1 MDFDNLITGAIEEEQ
16 TRVAE
21 AEAARRAEEARQIR
35 EAREAKHRAER
46 EARYAEQ
53 ARRREAE
60 AAAAAAGSEQPT
72 AAVGG
77 GHDTNDGELPPPEP
91 SAAVAP
97 DGANENVPPV
107 EPKPLEAVLPGGYL
121 QKVLAEEQPKIWGA
135 PPPVDAETQA
145 RFLED
150 LKDTKNAVDVRTGKT
165 YLQMQQEREYQAD
178 YLRGGAEALREYF
191 TSTEPLKNAARFPA
205 RVMVGAAE
213 GVVAIPTLVAVGAD
227 TLLKKTVGSDIAE
240 PFVQKGLK
248 ALQVLE
254 DLKKNELAYQA
265 GGVKLDGA
273 PLMVMSTLEMFTEV
287 LATRGV
293 TTLAK
298 NAIKPAAKQVVKQTV
313 KQTAKRVVSEIE
325 ERAIKET
332 AKELGEKA
340 AQVATKESVQE
351 AAEVYTKHLT
361 KEQLKDATKRA
372 AKELVKPDYYRVSL
386 SARNGLE
393 TYEAYRKA
401 GYDEGTATMMMLGDS
416 ATTYTL
422 LGISNAAGSY
432 SGIWTKSGYQSRM
445 MRLLANDTPANLYL
459 SMEVGAAAT
468 KILAAGAA
476 QGSTTYAH
484 LKTLQGAL
492 GKEELSDEMIA
503 QTAFTNALF
512 GMAISAGTTLPM
524 VRQAYMADKQAQLFS
539 AQKNAAPRG
548 EWVNAGGRQQ
558 IRQDLLPHGGQQ
570 GWRSVVPNTGGGTP
584 PANAPVAVHASGEI
598 LFADGMRYRPLT
610 NDFVTMS
617 GMVVAPTGEVLT
629 FTPDLKLTADSG
641 QRTAN
646 SEQQTAD
653 SGQPIVAQT
662 EQGDLFG
669 GEVAP
674 KVDQTALSLFDLMRN
689 GETRTVEVPVNTLK
703 VNDRIVQFKRDAD
716 AATGV
721 VEGEQLQGEYQT
733 LPPKPI
739 VVLEYQDGS
748 MEVVTGRHRLDLA
761 KRNGR
766 ETIPAAIIRE
776 VDGWTPEKARTLDA
790 LDNILDE
797 KGDDRDFIAFFRDSG
812 IDRDTAE
819 AKGLIARR
827 KGRNAYAVAMQ
838 GETELIDAV
847 MNGDVAADRAAAI
860 AREAPK
866 GEAHAPTV
874 QRAVLKA
881 CLERPMTADDAGI
894 MARSLM
900 AGLEK
905 QGDAQLPQQ
914 GDLFGADDSALL
926 MAEAEARYAAGKRRE
941 ALQAVQRL
949 NAALSKGDAL
959 SLKGEFAQ
967 QLGITDT
974 TDKVQIKQAIA
985 VLKERALRWENYFT
999 DPALYQEAHEAAVRQ
1014 MAEVTPLFEQANGSF
1029 VASPVN
1035 GKTPASEETLPEELL
1050 DISSK
1055 PMPDVTKVNTQAYTW
1070 TGLSIAVDVP
1080 KTKIVTTAQRMGRDV
1095 RVDVYDMALKD
1106 VDAQPNAVVN
1116 EGRHYLIWDG
1126 IRHQIT
1132 KKGLKHGLDRRL
1144 GLNSEIAA
1152 QIGSVGN
1159 ATIEVPGDFGA
1170 AHYRIGAVN
1179 TERDGLKFV
1188 LLCFQDEGG
1197 IRNIT
1202 DVRILKSVNTKGG
1215 TPSPTLTSPGS
1226 TSSAITVAHLK
1237 QAWEEVFVPGLL
1249 KHRPELKQQL
1259 LASVSKQEALDAPVR
1274 PYGEGKGVAA
1284 DGTPVVA
1291 GERLV
1296 LGGAYPYGGRTMPLG
1311 GAPDSPAMQKGLVK
1325 LSTFD
1330 LVSIYRDLSGGHVP
1344 KVVTKGMR
1352 NALGRYWLG
1361 KNLIELRSQI
1371 FGLADASDLS
1381 AIRSKLHEVGFY
1393 RHWDQEWREQQ
1404 RAKVKTEREFK
1415 KLVDDEEL
1423 RSEREMEKHLK
1434 KLVDLRV
1441 RNRVSDGAGVRVM
1454 AHELWH
1460 MIDDQDGGINGRGN
1474 ILGHLAVLKGH
1485 LKRTLDGYAS
1495 EKEYRD
1501 EARAFIEWWRG
1512 CGPND
1517 VAYFMDSP
1525 EMIAEMGGAWFVDP
1539 ASVAERAPYW
1549 SQALKQCL
1557 ELHPEARAAYDRA
1570 VQAMAY
1576 GNSSIGRT
1584 LSGSWTPE
1592 YAQALYR
1599 IQEEAAKIN
1608 NPDSLA
1614 RSIVFYAWDKRA
1626 TMVNELKLK
1635 LKGHLAAI
1643 RPYVSK
1649 ADYQK
1654 ELEKAKQAIQRAEKA
1669 KMDYTRGAPNHA
1681 RLFLVDVQG
1690 VIGSAFKAV
1699 DPNPDVAWQ
1708 KVALFAHLN
1717 RVRGSVRGRATAYGV
1732 DAPTAR
1738 KELVEMTKREGYAGM
1753 RKIVKAAQAFH
1764 AVYERSIIEHPAF
1777 KETFGDNFYDL
1788 CKKNTDYVTFK
1799 HTFTPEELEQIKIS
1813 LASAEP
1819 GKALEMI
1826 GERLKRLERGGGIS
1840 GASWTKQLV
1849 GSFQATLD
1857 PLQETIKTAVGIL
1870 NCIEYNRVIGEFA
1883 QLFQNTN
1890 GLSKVHVYEAGKAII
1905 PKGYDSLPF
1914 MRNGT
1919 RYTLVAPRLVVAG
1932 FKPDGEASGLKLLNG
1947 VSRAMT
1953 HYLTTALPSF
1963 IAPAFIRDIAAV
1975 RLNTP
1980 GLDYSKPGQLLPPA
1994 VGHLALA
2001 TWGALGKARWA
2012 QALSEV
2018 PGFNLIFNEKSLAYW
2033 LPIARETGRMVQTG
2047 RFAEALEEAER
2058 ARARGDIRRADL
2070 LEYSVSMARHALGDS
2085 IFLHYANTTRT
2096 SYEKT
2101 DWERLQ
2107 RRYNMRFG
2115 STSKQ
2120 MQDFARALLQ
2130 LPGNDGE
2137 ALTAGQVQAAI
2148 NALAKGVNNRIPAAN
2163 MKGVNNRTAQRIAT
2177 GLNVARQ
2184 GLRPVAAFSRLIN
2197 KVADKSSE
2205 TAELLANTV
2214 KLAAFMSLH
2223 HRALGKRGYSE
2234 KDAEGIALKTIYD
2247 AGDPAN
2253 ENRGAGAAIV
2263 EACWRAFANVALKC
2277 AVRPLRIA
2285 LGNPIASLLMGD
2297 KSGAQQQTR
2306 EGVELGVK
2314 FGVGLARH
2322 MAWTVGLSALAGALV
2337 KGCAEEDESE
2347 EETRKRLE
2355 QHPILGP
2362 TLEAAEAMRHAQRSS
2377 TRYMR
2382 ENYMIFPIQNFKG
2395 ANGTGSSLVLTVPID
2410 DDLKPAWLLVNA
2422 ALDAAGSDEAI
2433 PGSGMH
2439 RVGGYFDGLFG
2450 FDNNQT
2456 PLSTAM
2462 KLIGLIGASDNPTN
2476 SFTGEHFF
2484 SDAASVDK
2492 TTAVAEFVKYAWNL
2506 TPGRISALFDTRPD
2520 RLPEQ
2525 PESEVVAVTEAVRK
2539 YTPFF
2544 GDAFGRF
2551 VRIQRYGR
2559 TEAVKIE
2566 KQEVEDHRRELR
2578 IKATLLAE
2586 RALKS
2591 DVLNKQEINDF
2602 FNSLTPEDY
2611 DVAVKA
2617 YEEGLINPI
2626 QTGQQKREKE
2636 YDESMEYIFKHA
2648 PERWEEL
2655 IRQE

>member
-1 MDFDNLITGAIEEEQ
+1 
-16 TRVAE
+16 
-21 AEAARRAEEARQIR
+21 
-35 EAREAKHRAER
+35 
-46 EARYAEQ
+46 
-53 ARRREAE
+53 
-60 AAAAAAGSEQPT
+60 
-72 AAVGG
+72 
-77 GHDTNDGELPPPEP
+77 
-91 SAAVAP
+91 
-97 DGANENVPPV
+97 
-107 EPKPLEAVLPGGYL
+107 
-121 QKVLAEEQPKIWGA
+121 
-135 PPPVDAETQA
+135 
-145 RFLED
+145 
-150 LKDTKNAVDVRTGKT
+150 
-165 YLQMQQEREYQAD
+165 
-178 YLRGGAEALREYF
+178 
-191 TSTEPLKNAARFPA
+191 
-205 RVMVGAAE
+205 MV
-213 GVVAIPTLVAVGAD
+213 
-227 TLLKKTVGSDIAE
+227 
-240 PFVQKGLK
+240 
-248 ALQVLE
+248 
-254 DLKKNELAYQA
+254 
-265 GGVKLDGA
+265 
-273 PLMVMSTLEMFTEV
+273 
-287 LATRGV
+287 
-293 TTLAK
+293 
-298 NAIKPAAKQVVKQTV
+298 
-313 KQTAKRVVSEIE
+313 
-325 ERAIKET
+325 
-332 AKELGEKA
+332 
-340 AQVATKESVQE
+340 
-351 AAEVYTKHLT
+351 
-361 KEQLKDATKRA
+361 
-372 AKELVKPDYYRVSL
+372 
-386 SARNGLE
+386 
-393 TYEAYRKA
+393 
-401 GYDEGTATMMMLGDS
+401 
-416 ATTYTL
+416 
-422 LGISNAAGSY
+422 
-432 SGIWTKSGYQSRM
+432 
-445 MRLLANDTPANLYL
+445 
-459 SMEVGAAAT
+459 
-468 KILAAGAA
+468 
-476 QGSTTYAH
+476 
-484 LKTLQGAL
+484 
-492 GKEELSDEMIA
+492 
-503 QTAFTNALF
+503 
-512 GMAISAGTTLPM
+512 
-524 VRQAYMADKQAQLFS
+524 
-539 AQKNAAPRG
+539 
-548 EWVNAGGRQQ
+548 
-558 IRQDLLPHGGQQ
+558 
-570 GWRSVVPNTGGGTP
+570 
-584 PANAPVAVHASGEI
+584 
-598 LFADGMRYRPLT
+598 
-610 NDFVTMS
+610 
-617 GMVVAPTGEVLT
+617 
-629 FTPDLKLTADSG
+629 
-641 QRTAN
+641 
-646 SEQQTAD
+646 
-653 SGQPIVAQT
+653 
-662 EQGDLFG
+662 
-669 GEVAP
+669 
-674 KVDQTALSLFDLMRN
+674 
-689 GETRTVEVPVNTLK
+689 
-703 VNDRIVQFKRDAD
+703 
-716 AATGV
+716 
-721 VEGEQLQGEYQT
+721 
-733 LPPKPI
+733 
-739 VVLEYQDGS
+739 
-748 MEVVTGRHRLDLA
+748 
-761 KRNGR
+761 
-766 ETIPAAIIRE
+766 
-776 VDGWTPEKARTLDA
+776 
-790 LDNILDE
+790 
-797 KGDDRDFIAFFRDSG
+797 
-812 IDRDTAE
+812 
-819 AKGLIARR
+819 
-827 KGRNAYAVAMQ
+827 
-838 GETELIDAV
+838 DAV

-914 GDLFGADDSALL
+914 GDLFGADESALL

-985 VLKERALRWENYFT
+985 VLKECALQWENYFT
-999 DPALYQEAHEAAVRQ
+999 DPALYREAHEAAVRQ
-1014 MAEVTPLFEQANGSF
+1014 MAKATPLFEQADGSF

-1035 GKTPASEETLPEELL
+1035 GKTPAPEEETLPEELL

-1055 PMPDVTKVNTQAYTW
+1055 PMPDVTKTTFPRAWGDENQQVLVVGNGQHLTESLKTGKMKDLRTTLVQHAVNSAQQQANYHKSIEKGIVSHFLTLDD
-1070 TGLSIAVDVP
+1070 GVVMQVALSG
-1080 KTKIVTTAQRMGRDV
+1080 M
-1095 RVDVYDMALKD
+1095 
-1106 VDAQPNAVVN
+1106 
-1116 EGRHYLIWDG
+1116 RHG
-1126 IRHQIT
+1126 N
-1132 KKGLKHGLDRRL
+1132 DRRL
-1144 GLNSEIAA
+1144 IELSDVLESFGEVA
-1152 QIGSVGN
+1152 N
-1159 ATIEVPGDFGA
+1159 ASIEVPGHFGA
-1170 AHYRIGAVN
+1170 WHYRLAAVN
-1179 TERDGLKFV
+1179 YGEPAIV
-1188 LLCFQDEGG
+1188 LLTLKEKGG
-1197 IRNIT
+1197 REKIT
-1202 DVRILKSVNTKGG
+1202 DIQILKGINLKREQGHDS
-1215 TPSPTLTSPGS
+1215 SPGLIPQKS
-1226 TSSAITVAHLK
+1226 VPLTTTVAHLK

-1259 LASVSKQEALDAPVR
+1259 LASISKREALDSPVR
-1274 PYGEGKGVAA
+1274 PQGKGKSVAA

-1296 LGGAYPYGGRTMPLG
+1296 LGGAYPYGERTMPLG
-1311 GAPDSPAMQKGLVK
+1311 GAPDSPAMQKGLIK
-1325 LSTFD
+1325 LSTFE
-1330 LVSIYRDLSGGHVP
+1330 LVSVYRDLSGGHVP
-1344 KVVTKGMR
+1344 KVITKGMR
-1352 NALGRYWLG
+1352 DALGRYWLG

-1393 RHWDQEWREQQ
+1393 RHWDQEWLDQQ
-1404 RAKVKTEREFK
+1404 RAKVKTERAFK
-1415 KLVDDEEL
+1415 RLVDDEEL

-1441 RNRVSDGAGVRVM
+1441 RNRVSDGAGARVM

-1460 MIDDQDGGINGRGN
+1460 MIDDQDGGIRGRGN
-1474 ILGHLAVLKGH
+1474 ILGHLAVLKGY

-1495 EKEYRD
+1495 ALEYRN
-1501 EARAFIEWWRG
+1501 EAEAFIEWWRG
-1512 CGPND
+1512 CGKGD
-1517 VAYFMDSP
+1517 VAYFMESP

-1539 ASVAERAPYW
+1539 ASVAEHAPHW
-1549 SQALKQCL
+1549 SQALQQCL

-1570 VQAMAY
+1570 VQSMAY
-1576 GNSSIGRT
+1576 GNSTIGRT

-1635 LKGHLAAI
+1635 LKEHLAVI

-1654 ELEKAKQAIQRAEKA
+1654 ELEKAKQTIQRAEKA
-1669 KMDYTRGAPNHA
+1669 KMDYTRGATNHA

-1777 KETFGDNFYDL
+1777 KETFGEAFYDL

-1799 HTFTPEELEQIKIS
+1799 HTFTPEELEQIKTS

-1826 GERLKRLERGGGIS
+1826 GERLQRLERGGGIS

-1883 QLFQNTN
+1883 DLFQKTH
-1890 GLSKVHVYEAGKAII
+1890 GLSKVRVYKAGKAII

-1914 MRNGT
+1914 MRNGM

-1932 FKPDGEASGLKLLNG
+1932 FKPNGEPDALKLLNG

-1980 GLDYSKPGQLLPPA
+1980 GLDYSKPGQLLPPV

-2001 TWGALGKARWA
+2001 AWGALGKARWA

-2033 LPIARETGRMVQTG
+2033 LPIARETARMVQTG

-2107 RRYNMRFG
+2107 RRYNLRFG

-2120 MQDFARALLQ
+2120 MKDFARALLQ
-2130 LPGNDGE
+2130 LPGNDGK

-2148 NALAKGVNNRIPAAN
+2148 NALAKGVNKRIPVVK
-2163 MKGVNNRTAQRIAT
+2163 MKGVNNLAAQRIAT
-2177 GLNVARQ
+2177 GLNVTRQ
-2184 GLRPVAAFSRLIN
+2184 VLRPVAAAGRLID
-2197 KVADKSSE
+2197 KAADKSSE

-2223 HRALGKRGYSE
+2223 HRALGSRGYSE
-2234 KDAEGIALKTIYD
+2234 DAAEDIALKVIYD

-2253 ENRGAGAAIV
+2253 ENRGAGAGFV
-2263 EACWRAFANVALKC
+2263 EACWRPFANVALKC

-2285 LGNPIASLLMGD
+2285 LGDPIASLLMGD
-2297 KSGAQQQTR
+2297 KAGAQQQAR

-2314 FGVGLARH
+2314 FGVGLSRH
-2322 MAWTVGLSALAGALV
+2322 IAWTVGLSALAGALV
-2337 KGCAEEDESE
+2337 KGCAEEGESE

-2377 TRYMR
+2377 TRYIR
-2382 ENYMIFPIQNFKG
+2382 ENYTICPFQNFKG

-2433 PGSGMH
+2433 PGSGML

-2492 TTAVAEFVKYAWNL
+2492 TAAVAEFIKYAWNL
-2506 TPGRISALFDTRPD
+2506 TPGRISTLFDTRPD

-2591 DVLNKQEINDF
+2591 EVLNKQELDDF

-2611 DVAVKA
+2611 DVAMKA
-2617 YEEGLINPI
+2617 YEEGLMNPI
-2626 QTGQQKREKE
+2626 QTGKQKREKE
-2636 YDESMEYIFKHA
+2636 YDESMEYLFKYA

>member
-16 TRVAE
+16 TKVAE
-21 AEAARRAEEARQIR
+21 AEAARKAEAARQIR

-60 AAAAAAGSEQPT
+60 AAAAAAANSEQQT
-72 AAVGG
+72 A
-77 GHDTNDGELPPPEP
+77 DSEQQT
-91 SAAVAP
+91 
-97 DGANENVPPV
+97 V

-135 PPPVDAETQA
+135 PPPVDAETQT

-213 GVVAIPTLVAVGAD
+213 GAVAIPTLVAVGAD

-254 DLKKNELAYQA
+254 DLKNDELAYQA
-265 GGVKLDGA
+265 DGVKLKGA
-273 PLMVMSTLEMFTEV
+273 PLMVMSTLEMFAEV
-287 LATRGV
+287 LATRGA

-512 GMAISAGTTLPM
+512 GMAMSAGTTLPM

-548 EWVNAGGRQQ
+548 EWVNAGSRQ

-570 GWRSVVPNTGGGTP
+570 GWRSLVPNTGGVPP

-641 QRTAN
+641 Q
-646 SEQQTAD
+646 QIAD
-653 SGQPIVAQT
+653 SGQQAANG

-716 AATGV
+716 SETGV

-766 ETIPAAIIRE
+766 ETIPAAILRE

-838 GETELIDAV
+838 GETELVDAV

-985 VLKERALRWENYFT
+985 VLKERALKWENYFT

-1014 MAEVTPLFEQANGSF
+1014 MAEATPLFEQANGSF

-1035 GKTPASEETLPEELL
+1035 SKTPAAEEPLPEELL

-1055 PMPDVTKVNTQAYTW
+1055 PMPDVTKKINPDDANADARRRVELWFRGVTREAVVKDIANILDKRDGVIKIANEQEKLAI
-1070 TGLSIAVDVP
+1070 SIAARLFFDEYF
-1080 KTKIVTTAQRMGRDV
+1080 KKIITLSDGR
-1095 RVDVYDMALKD
+1095 RVYFIPDERGKD
-1106 VDAQPNAVVN
+1106 
-1116 EGRHYLIWDG
+1116 
-1126 IRHQIT
+1126 
-1132 KKGLKHGLDRRL
+1132 RL
-1144 GLNSEIAA
+1144 LSNSESWAEYCIHAVTHGGKRVA
-1152 QIGSVGN
+1152 GKVFNERVWSPIKAENIKRLEMIIKEERCTVRLDNRDASRDSIIFIGKDADGN
-1159 ATIEVPGDFGA
+1159 RMDVVTRLDEYGNLNADLTEVTAVMTGKITPPVKLDPPKEAVKKVVLHQTDGYSPLTTSTISNPTNEV
-1170 AHYRIGAVN
+1170 
-1179 TERDGLKFV
+1179 
-1188 LLCFQDEGG
+1188 
-1197 IRNIT
+1197 
-1202 DVRILKSVNTKGG
+1202 KS
-1215 TPSPTLTSPGS
+1215 
-1226 TSSAITVAHLK
+1226 
-1237 QAWEEVFVPGLL
+1237 
-1249 KHRPELKQQL
+1249 
-1259 LASVSKQEALDAPVR
+1259 PVR

-1330 LVSIYRDLSGGHVP
+1330 LVSVYKDLSGGHVP

-1460 MIDDQDGGINGRGN
+1460 MIDDQDGGIRGRGN
-1474 ILGHLAVLKGH
+1474 ILGHLAVLKGYI
-1485 LKRTLDGYAS
+1485 KRTLEGYAS

-1501 EARAFIEWWRG
+1501 ESRAFIEWWRG
-1512 CGPND
+1512 CGKND
-1517 VAYFMDSP
+1517 VAYFMESP

-1549 SQALKQCL
+1549 SQALKLCL
-1557 ELHPEARAAYDRA
+1557 ERHPEARAAYDRA

-1576 GNSSIGRT
+1576 GNSAIGRT

-1635 LKGHLAAI
+1635 LKEHLAAI

-1654 ELEKAKQAIQRAEKA
+1654 RLEKAKQAIQRAEKA

-1717 RVRGSVRGRATAYGV
+1717 RVRGSIRGRATAYGV

-1738 KELVEMTKREGYAGM
+1738 KELVEMARREGYAGM
-1753 RKIVKAAQAFH
+1753 RKIIKAAQAFH

-1777 KETFGDNFYDL
+1777 KETFGDGFYDL

-1799 HTFTPEELEQIKIS
+1799 HTFTPEELEQIKAS

-1826 GERLKRLERGGGIS
+1826 GERLQRLERGGGIS

-1890 GLSKVHVYEAGKAII
+1890 GLSKVRVYEAGKAII

-1914 MRNGT
+1914 MRNGM

-1932 FKPDGEASGLKLLNG
+1932 FKPDGESSGLKLLNG
-1947 VSRAMT
+1947 ASRAMT

-2001 TWGALGKARWA
+2001 AWGALGKARWA

-2033 LPIARETGRMVQTG
+2033 LPIARETARMVQTG

-2163 MKGVNNRTAQRIAT
+2163 MKGVNTSTAQRIAT

-2184 GLRPVAAFSRLIN
+2184 GLRPVAALSRLID

-2223 HRALGKRGYSE
+2223 RRALGERGYSE
-2234 KDAEGIALKTIYD
+2234 KDAGNIALKTIYD

-2297 KSGAQQQTR
+2297 KAGAQQQAR

-2337 KGCAEEDESE
+2337 KGCAEEGESE

-2422 ALDAAGSDEAI
+2422 ALDAAGSGEAI

-2462 KLIGLIGASDNPTN
+2462 KLIGLIGASDNPMN

-2506 TPGRISALFDTRPD
+2506 TPGRISTLFDTRPD
-2520 RLPEQ
+2520 QLPEQ

-2591 DVLNKQEINDF
+2591 EVDNEGLNSAVRNLSPD
-2602 FNSLTPEDY
+2602 DY
-2611 DVAVKA
+2611 DVFMEAYDKA
-2617 YEEGLINPI
+2617 LMNPI
-2626 QTGQQKREKE
+2626 QTGKQKREKE
-2636 YDESMEYIFKHA
+2636 YDEAMEYLFKHA
-2648 PERWEEL
+2648 FERWKEL
-2655 IRQE
+2655 IR

>member
-1 MDFDNLITGAIEEEQ
+1 MDFDNLIAGAIEEER
-16 TRVAE
+16 TKAAE
-21 AEAARRAEEARQIR
+21 AEAARKAEEARQIR
-35 EAREAKHRAER
+35 EAREAELRAAR

-53 ARRREAE
+53 ARRREA
-60 AAAAAAGSEQPT
+60 AAAADSGQSSAAVDGGQLTVDSEQPT
-72 AAVGG
+72 GAVGS
-77 GHDTNDGELPPPEP
+77 GHD
-91 SAAVAP
+91 
-97 DGANENVPPV
+97 NV
-107 EPKPLEAVLPGGYL
+107 ETQPLEAVFPGGYL
-121 QKVLAEEQPKIWGA
+121 QRVLAETRPKIWGA
-135 PPPVDAETQA
+135 MPPAGERSEESLFDAP
-145 RFLED
+145 LELND
-150 LKDTKNAVDVRTGKT
+150 FIDVRTGKT
-165 YLQMQQEREYQAD
+165 RRQIEHERAYQAD
-178 YLRGGAEALREYF
+178 YLRGGAEALRKYF
-191 TSTEPLKNAARFPA
+191 TSPETRTEPLKNAARYPA
-205 RVMVGAAE
+205 RVAVGVAE
-213 GVVAIPTLVAVGAD
+213 GAVAIPTLVAVGAD
-227 TLLKKTVGSDIAE
+227 MLLKKTVGSDIAE

-254 DLKKNELAYQA
+254 DLKNDELAYRSS
-265 GGVKLDGA
+265 GVKKLDGA

-287 LATRGV
+287 LATNGV
-293 TTLAK
+293 TTWVK
-298 NAIKPAAKQVVKQTV
+298 NAVKPAAKQVVKQTV

-325 ERAIKET
+325 ERALKVT
-332 AKELGEKA
+332 VQELGEKA

-372 AKELVKPDYYRVSL
+372 AKELIKPDYYRVSL

-401 GYDEGTATMMMLGDS
+401 GYDEGIATLMMLGDS

-468 KILAAGAA
+468 KILAAGTA
-476 QGSTTYAH
+476 QGSMTYAH
-484 LKTLQGAL
+484 LKTLQDAL

-512 GMAISAGTTLPM
+512 GMAVSAGATLPM

-539 AQKNAAPRG
+539 ASKNAAPRG
-548 EWVNAGGRQQ
+548 EWVNAGSQQQ
-558 IRQDLLPHGGQQ
+558 IRQDLLPYGGQQ

-641 QRTAN
+641 QPTTAVGGGHDN
-646 SEQQTAD
+646 GQT
-653 SGQPIVAQT
+653 QPSAPTAAQT
-662 EQGDLFG
+662 EQGDRFG
-669 GEVAP
+669 GEVAS
-674 KVDQTALSLFDLMRN
+674 KVDQTALSLFELMRN

-716 AATGV
+716 SETGV

-766 ETIPAAIIRE
+766 ETIPAAILRE

-819 AKGLIARR
+819 AKGLISRR
-827 KGRNAYAVAMQ
+827 KGRNAYTVAMQ

-881 CLERPMTADDAGI
+881 CLERSMTADDAGI

-941 ALQAVQRL
+941 ALQVVQRL

-959 SLKGEFAQ
+959 SLKGEFAR

-974 TDKVQIKQAIA
+974 NNKVQIKQVIA
-985 VLKERALRWENYFT
+985 VLKERALQWENYFT
-999 DPALYQEAHEAAVRQ
+999 DPALYREAHEAAVRQ
-1014 MAEVTPLFEQANGSF
+1014 VAEATPLFEQADGSF

-1035 GKTPASEETLPEELL
+1035 GKTPAPEETLPEELL

-1055 PMPDVTKVNTQAYTW
+1055 PMPDVTKGDTFIA
-1070 TGLSIAVDVP
+1070 LSREGISFADSN
-1080 KTKIVTTAQRMGRDV
+1080 KR
-1095 RVDVYDMALKD
+1095 LKSLK
-1106 VDAQPNAVVN
+1106 
-1116 EGRHYLIWDG
+1116 GGILI
-1126 IRHQIT
+1126 
-1132 KKGLKHGLDRRL
+1132 
-1144 GLNSEIAA
+1144 N
-1152 QIGSVGN
+1152 N
-1159 ATIEVPGDFGA
+1159 ATGIEARLSATGA
-1170 AHYRIGAVN
+1170 NKLVSNAAVA
-1179 TERDGLKFV
+1179 
-1188 LLCFQDEGG
+1188 
-1197 IRNIT
+1197 
-1202 DVRILKSVNTKGG
+1202 KSVSNGFTRQQHYE
-1215 TPSPTLTSPGS
+1215 LA
-1226 TSSAITVAHLK
+1226 SAIDQLFATAILT
-1237 QAWEEVFVPGLL
+1237 ET
-1249 KHRPELKQQL
+1249 RPDRYGDVNVK
-1259 LASVSKQEALDAPVR
+1259 SIKRFYAPVR
-1274 PYGEGKGVAA
+1274 IGPGFAAAKITVKESVSHGHRIYSVEEIQITALPPLVRRAVLGNNSAGNAVTIDSVTYLNGEVKQNPVRPQGEGKSVAA

-1296 LGGAYPYGGRTMPLG
+1296 LGGAYPYGERTMPLG
-1311 GAPDSPAMQKGLVK
+1311 GAPDSPAMQKGLIK

-1344 KVVTKGMR
+1344 KVITKGMR
-1352 NALGRYWLG
+1352 DALGRYWLG

-1393 RHWDQEWREQQ
+1393 RHWGQEWLDQQ
-1404 RAKVKTEREFK
+1404 RAKVKTERAFK

-1441 RNRVSDGAGVRVM
+1441 RNRVSDGAGARVM

-1460 MIDDQDGGINGRGN
+1460 MIDDQDGGLRARGN
-1474 ILGHLAVLKGH
+1474 ILGHLAVLKGY
-1485 LKRTLDGYAS
+1485 LKRTLNGYAS
-1495 EKEYRD
+1495 ALEYRN
-1501 EARAFIEWWRG
+1501 EAEAFIEWWRG
-1512 CGPND
+1512 CGKGD
-1517 VAYFMDSP
+1517 VAYFMESP

-1539 ASVAERAPYW
+1539 ASVAERAPHW
-1549 SQALKQCL
+1549 SQALQQCL

-1570 VQAMAY
+1570 VQSMVY
-1576 GNSSIGRT
+1576 GNSTIGRT

-1614 RSIVFYAWDKRA
+1614 RSIIFYAWDKRA

-1635 LKGHLAAI
+1635 LKEHLAAI

-1654 ELEKAKQAIQRAEKA
+1654 ELEKAKQTIRRAEKA
-1669 KMDYTRGAPNHA
+1669 KMDYTRGATNHA

-1738 KELVEMTKREGYAGM
+1738 KELVEMAKREGYAGM

-1777 KETFGDNFYDL
+1777 KETFGEAFYDL

-1799 HTFTPEELEQIKIS
+1799 HTFTPEELEQIKAS

-1883 QLFQNTN
+1883 RLFQNTN

-1914 MRNGT
+1914 MRNGM

-1932 FKPDGEASGLKLLNG
+1932 FKPNGEADGLKLLNG

-1980 GLDYSKPGQLLPPA
+1980 GLDYSKPGQLLPPV

-2001 TWGALGKARWA
+2001 AWGALGKARWA

-2033 LPIARETGRMVQTG
+2033 LPIARETARMVQTG
-2047 RFAEALEEAER
+2047 RFAEALEEADR

-2107 RRYNMRFG
+2107 RRYNLRFG

-2130 LPGNDGE
+2130 LPGNDGK

-2148 NALAKGVNNRIPAAN
+2148 NALAKGVNKRIPVVN
-2163 MKGVNNRTAQRIAT
+2163 MKGVSNRTAQRIAT
-2177 GLNVARQ
+2177 GLNVTRQ
-2184 GLRPVAAFSRLIN
+2184 VLRPVAAVGRLID
-2197 KVADKSSE
+2197 KAADKSSE

-2214 KLAAFMSLH
+2214 KFVAFMSLH
-2223 HRALGKRGYSE
+2223 QRALGKRGYSE
-2234 KDAEGIALKTIYD
+2234 TAAEDIALKVIYD

-2253 ENRGAGAAIV
+2253 ENRGAGAALV
-2263 EACWRAFANVALKC
+2263 EAFWRPFANVALKC

-2285 LGNPIASLLMGD
+2285 LGDPIASLLMGD
-2297 KSGAQQQTR
+2297 KAGAQQQAR

-2314 FGVGLARH
+2314 FGVGLSRH
-2322 MAWTVGLSALAGALV
+2322 IAWTVILPALAEVLV
-2337 KGCAEEDESE
+2337 KGCAEEGESE

-2362 TLEAAEAMRHAQRSS
+2362 IMKASEAMRHALRSS
-2377 TRYMR
+2377 TRYIL
-2382 ENYMIFPIQNFKG
+2382 ENYTICPFQNFKG

-2439 RVGGYFDGLFG
+2439 RVSGYFASLFG
-2450 FDNNQT
+2450 FDNNQA

-2492 TTAVAEFVKYAWNL
+2492 TIAVSEFVKYAWNL
-2506 TPGRISALFDTRPD
+2506 TPGRISTLFDTRPD

-2591 DVLNKQEINDF
+2591 EVLNKQELDDF
-2602 FNSLTPEDY
+2602 FNALTPEDY
-2611 DVAVKA
+2611 DLAMKA
-2617 YEEGLINPI
+2617 YEEGLMNPI
-2626 QTGQQKREKE
+2626 KTGKQKREKE
-2636 YDESMEYIFKHA
+2636 YDEGMEYLFKHE
-2648 PERWEEL
+2648 PKRWEEL